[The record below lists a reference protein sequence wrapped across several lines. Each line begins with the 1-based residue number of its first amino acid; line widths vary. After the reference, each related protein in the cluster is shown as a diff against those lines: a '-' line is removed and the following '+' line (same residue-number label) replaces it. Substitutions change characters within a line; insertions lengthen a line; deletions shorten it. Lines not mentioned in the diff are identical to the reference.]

1 MSYKHQ
7 CVVDT
12 GNQYKTLVLTWGDQ
26 VMHYKLRDGETLV
39 DTAPPV
45 LRPHAGAVGLV
56 RPRWDADT
64 GDWLEAAT
72 EAEIAAW
79 EAAHPD
85 PNARSLEQLRADKL
99 AELSRACGAAI
110 TSGCDVVLPS
120 GGADTSP

>member
-56 RPRWDADT
+56 RPRWDTDT
-64 GDWLEAAT
+64 GEWQGGAT
-72 EAEIAAW
+72 EAEREIW
-79 EAAHPD
+79 
-85 PNARSLEQLRADKL
+85 RL
-99 AELSRACGAAI
+99 
-110 TSGCDVVLPS
+110 TSS
-120 GGADTSP
+120 GS